1 MDAGEFRPSP
11 LAMAVL
17 SLLHAGPLHP
27 YAMQRLIKEWGKD
40 RVVNVGQRANLY
52 KTIRRLQDAGLVAVL
67 QTERDS
73 RYPERTVYELTE
85 TGREAAADWI
95 ADMIA
100 VPRNEFPQFPAALS
114 FVMLL
119 GPDKA
124 RAALEQRATALAAV
138 LGEIDADLE
147 HIPNDLPRVTL
158 MDDEYRRAVTAA
170 ELAWVTGVI
179 EDLKA
184 GTLTWSYEM
193 LAQVAQYLPEDALAA
208 GTDHRRIGGNNDRLR
223 P

>member
-1 MDAGEFRPSP
+1 MDAEFRPSP

-52 KTIRRLQDAGLVAVL
+52 KTIRRLQEAGLVAVL

-73 RYPERTVYELTE
+73 RYPERTVYELTG
-85 TGREAAADWI
+85 TGREAATEWI

-119 GPDKA
+119 GPDKT
-124 RAALEQRATALAAV
+124 REALEQRAETLAAV
-138 LGEIDADLE
+138 LREIDADLE
-147 HIPNDLPRVTL
+147 QVPADLPRVTL
-158 MDDEYRRAVTAA
+158 MDDEYRRVMTAA

-179 EDLKA
+179 RDLKA
-184 GTLTWSYEM
+184 GTLTWSYET
-193 LAQVAQYLPEDALAA
+193 LAQVAQYLPEDTVAVVMPSWPDQRE
-208 GTDHRRIGGNNDRLR
+208 G
-223 P
+223 

>member
-1 MDAGEFRPSP
+1 MDGEPRPSP

-27 YAMQRLIKEWGKD
+27 YAMQRLIKDWGKD

-52 KTIRRLQDAGLVAVL
+52 KTIRRLQDAGLVAVR
-67 QTERDS
+67 QTERDH
-73 RYPERTVYELTE
+73 RYPERTVYEITDA
-85 TGREAAADWI
+85 GRAAAAEWI
-95 ADMIA
+95 ADMVA

-119 GPDKA
+119 GPD
-124 RAALEQRATALAAV
+124 RMREVLEQRAAALTAV
-138 LGEIDADLE
+138 LHEIDADLAQV
-147 HIPNDLPRVTL
+147 PGDLPRVTL

-170 ELAWVTGVI
+170 ELAWVKSVVD
-179 EDLKA
+179 ELRA

-193 LAQVAQYLPEDALAA
+193 LAEYAESHPDDPAV
-208 GTDHRRIGGNNDRLR
+208 TDLQTS
-223 P
+223 

>member
-1 MDAGEFRPSP
+1 MDAEFRPSP

-17 SLLHAGPLHP
+17 SMLHAGPLHP

-52 KTIRRLQDAGLVAVL
+52 KTIRRLQDAGLVAVR
-67 QTERDS
+67 QTERDH

-85 TGREAAADWI
+85 AGHEAATEWI

-124 RAALEQRATALAAV
+124 REVLEQRAAALAAV
-138 LGEIDADLE
+138 LQEIDADLAQV
-147 HIPNDLPRVTL
+147 PAGLPRVTL

-170 ELAWVTGVI
+170 ELAWVTGVVD
-179 EDLKA
+179 DLRA
-184 GTLTWSYEM
+184 GTLTWNYEM
-193 LAQVAQYLPEDALAA
+193 FAELAQYLPEDTVTLASPPWPDQRE
-208 GTDHRRIGGNNDRLR
+208 T
-223 P
+223 

>member
-1 MDAGEFRPSP
+1 MDAEFRPSP

-27 YAMQRLIKEWGKD
+27 YAMQRLIRQWGKD

-52 KTIRRLQDAGLVAVL
+52 KTIRRLEDAGLVAVR
-67 QTERDS
+67 QTERDQ
-73 RYPERTVYELTE
+73 RYPERTVYELTDA
-85 TGREAAADWI
+85 GRDAAAGWI
-95 ADMIA
+95 ADMVA

-119 GPDKA
+119 GPD
-124 RAALEQRATALAAV
+124 RTREVLEQRAAALTAALQ
-138 LGEIDADLE
+138 EIDADLE
-147 HIPNDLPRVTL
+147 QVPAGLPRITL

-170 ELAWVTGVI
+170 ELAWVTSVI

-184 GTLTWSYEM
+184 GTLTWNHEM
-193 LAQVAQYLPEDALAA
+193 FAAFAAAQPEVAAA
-208 GTDHRRIGGNNDRLR
+208 IG
-223 P
+223 PP

>member
-1 MDAGEFRPSP
+1 MDADFRPSP

-52 KTIRRLQDAGLVAVL
+52 KTIRRLQEAGLVAVL

-73 RYPERTVYELTE
+73 RYPERTVYELTDS
-85 TGREAAADWI
+85 GREAATEWI

-119 GPDKA
+119 GPDKM
-124 RAALEQRATALAAV
+124 REALKQRADALQAV

-147 HIPNDLPRVTL
+147 QIPADLPRVTL
-158 MDDEYRRAVTAA
+158 MDDEYRRAVTSA
-170 ELAWVTGVI
+170 ELEWITGI
-179 EDLKA
+179 IDELTA
-184 GTLTWSYEM
+184 GRLTWSFETFAG
-193 LAQVAQYLPEDALAA
+193 LTQYLPEDTVAA
-208 GTDHRRIGGNNDRLR
+208 VPSSWPDQREE
-223 P
+223 

>member
-1 MDAGEFRPSP
+1 MDAEFRPSP

-27 YAMQRLIKEWGKD
+27 YAMQRLIRQWGKD

-67 QTERDS
+67 QTERDQ
-73 RYPERTVYELTE
+73 RYPERTIYELTDA
-85 TGREAAADWI
+85 GRDAATDWI
-95 ADMIA
+95 ADMVA

-119 GPDKA
+119 GPDRA
-124 RAALEQRATALAAV
+124 REALEQRAAALTAGLR
-138 LGEIDADLE
+138 EIDADLAQV
-147 HIPNDLPRVTL
+147 PPDLPRITL

-170 ELAWVTGVI
+170 ELAWVTSVI
-179 EDLKA
+179 EDLRA
-184 GTLTWSYEM
+184 GNLTWDYDMFAEF
-193 LAQVAQYLPEDALAA
+193 AEAHPEDAAPA
-208 GTDHRRIGGNNDRLR
+208 DMQSR
-223 P
+223 